1 MAMGDFKFDP
11 LGNLSKDISD
21 GMKWGQYGLKIGRNI
36 RGKRARKEVDDL
48 YGPEV
53 GDAVEAAIRSGRDP
67 GPIIERAKR
76 ELEARH
82 EREAQLANPP
92 PLYGSARWATP
103 QELRTIP
110 NGKLYLADRSA
121 FDNPSSI
128 LLGGYSDDEGST
140 SPQFVHWDDD
150 GHLLTIAP
158 TRSGKA
164 VTSIVPNLLRY
175 RGSCVV
181 LDPKGEH
188 FEKTSKWRKSIGHE
202 VYRIAPFDHGSGWE
216 RHRYNPLVQVRTEA
230 DALSLAR
237 QMFPRDPKSPEFFSD
252 DASGFLA
259 AAITYVKHNAPPHRR
274 TLATVCQLASQKGRD
289 LLNVARRLM
298 EFPLTADA
306 AKAILGK
313 TRDRGLQT
321 LEATLE
327 SKLSLWRD
335 SEIQRSLSGT
345 DFSFEDLKDR
355 PITVY
360 IDIPFGK
367 MEPFAPWLRIL
378 LKSALDAMESNRR
391 VPDIPVLFILDEFL
405 NLGPFPEF
413 RAAIRTHASTG
424 IRLWFFL
431 QDVMSLQEHYP
442 GDSWQPFLTCAVKQF
457 FGIDDPI
464 TGELIGKY
472 VGHETLA
479 YLSRSSGHSGSSQLG
494 RWYGDASVNTGSS
507 GNDTVQF
514 LGRPLMT
521 PDEIMALLSG
531 WQRNGWRWGINYA
544 RGARPFKTRL
554 VSYTESEI
562 CMQRIGT
569 MADAKP

>member
-1 MAMGDFKFDP
+1 MGDFKFDP
-11 LGNLSKDISD
+11 LGDLSKDISD
-21 GMKWGQYGLKIGRNI
+21 GMKWGQYGLKIGRHLK
-36 RGKRARKEVDDL
+36 GKRARKQVDDL

-53 GDAVEAAIRSGRDP
+53 GDAVEAAVRSGRDP

-76 ELEARH
+76 ELEARL

-110 NGKLYLADRSA
+110 NGKLYLAGRSA
-121 FDNPSSI
+121 FETPSSI
-128 LLGGYSDDEGST
+128 LLGGYPDDDTNPE
-140 SPQFVHWDDD
+140 PQFVHWDDD

-216 RHRYNPLVQVRTEA
+216 RHRYNPLALVRTDS
-230 DALSLAR
+230 DARSLAD
-237 QMFPRDPKSPEFFSD
+237 QMFPRDRHASAFFND
-252 DASGFLA
+252 DAAGFLT
-259 AAITYVKHNAPPHRR
+259 AAIIYVKSNAPAHRR

-289 LLNVARRLM
+289 LLDVAKKLA
-298 EFPLTADA
+298 EFPRTAEA
-306 AKAILGK
+306 GKAVLEK

-327 SKLSLWRD
+327 SKLALWRD
-335 SEIQRSLSGT
+335 RDIQRSLSGT

-367 MEPFAPWLRIL
+367 MEPYAPWLRIL
-378 LKSALDAMESNRR
+378 LKGALDAMESNRR
-391 VPDIPVLFILDEFL
+391 LPDIPVLFILDEFL

-424 IRLWFFL
+424 VRLWFFL

-442 GDSWQPFLTCAVKQF
+442 GNSWQPFLNCAVKQF
-457 FGIDDPI
+457 FGVDDPM
-464 TGELIGKY
+464 TSELIGKY
-472 VGHETLA
+472 LGHETLA

-494 RWYGDASVNTGSS
+494 HWYGDTSVNTGSS

-521 PDEIMALLSG
+521 PDEIMELLSG
-531 WQRNGWRWGINYA
+531 WQRNGWRWSINYA

-554 VSYTESEI
+554 VSYTESKT
-562 CMQRIGT
+562 CMERIGT
-569 MADAKP
+569 MAEIKP

>member
-1 MAMGDFKFDP
+1 MGDFKFDP

>member
-1 MAMGDFKFDP
+1 MGDFKFDP
-11 LGNLSKDISD
+11 LGDLSKNISN
-21 GMKWGQYGLKIGRNI
+21 GVKWSQYGLKLGRHM
-36 RGKRARKEVDDL
+36 RARSARKQVEQL

-53 GDAVEAAIRSGRDP
+53 ADQVEAAIRSGRDP
-67 GPIIERAKR
+67 GPIIERAQR
-76 ELEARH
+76 DLEARE
-82 EREAQLANPP
+82 ERERQLANPP
-92 PLYGSARWATP
+92 PLYGSGRWASP

-110 NGKLYLADRSA
+110 NGKLYLAGRPA

-128 LLGGYSDDEGST
+128 LLGGYSDDEGS
-140 SPQFVHWDDD
+140 PEAQFVHWDDD

-188 FEKTSKWRKSIGHE
+188 FEKTSRWRRSIGHE
-202 VYRIAPFDHGSGWE
+202 IYRIAPFDRTSGWM
-216 RHRYNPLVQVRTEA
+216 RHRYNPLARVRSQS
-230 DALSLAR
+230 DARSLAE
-237 QMFPRDPKSPEFFSD
+237 QMFPRDPQASSFFQE
-252 DASGFLA
+252 DAAGFLTA
-259 AAITYVKHNAPPHRR
+259 AMMYVNGNAPSHRR
-274 TLATVCQLASQKGRD
+274 TLATVCQLASRKGRD
-289 LLNVARRLM
+289 LLDVAKKFT
-298 EFPLTADA
+298 EFPSTADVG
-306 AKAILGK
+306 KAVLEK

-327 SKLSLWRD
+327 SKLALWRD
-335 SEIQRSLSGT
+335 SDIQQSLSGS

-367 MEPFAPWLRIL
+367 MEPYAPWLRIL
-378 LKSALDAMESNRR
+378 LKGALDAMENNRR
-391 VPDIPVLFILDEFL
+391 LPDIPVLFILDEFL

-424 IRLWFFL
+424 VRLWFFL
-431 QDVMSLQEHYP
+431 QDVMSLQEQYP
-442 GDSWQPFLTCAVKQF
+442 GNSWQPFLNCSVKQF
-457 FGIDDPI
+457 FGVDDPI

-472 VGHETLA
+472 LGHETLA
-479 YLSRSSGHSGSSQLG
+479 YLSSSTGHSGSSHLG
-494 RWYGDASVNTGSS
+494 GWYADASVNTGTS
-507 GNDTVQF
+507 GNETVQF

-521 PDEIMALLSG
+521 PDEIMELLSG
-531 WQRNGWRWGINYA
+531 WQRNGWRWAINYA

-554 VSYTESEI
+554 VSYSESET
-562 CMQRIGT
+562 CKSRIG
-569 MADAKP
+569 MAEGVSP

>member
-1 MAMGDFKFDP
+1 MAEKFDLFGDFDRTVA
-11 LGNLSKDISD
+11 LML
-21 GMKWGQYGLKIGRNI
+21 KWGKWGAAG
-36 RGKRARKEVDDL
+36 GKHLMARSARKRVEEL

-53 GDAVEAAIRSGRDP
+53 ADQVEAAIRSGRDP

-76 ELEARH
+76 DLEARQ
-82 EREAQLANPP
+82 EREQQLANPP

-110 NGKLYLADRSA
+110 NGKLYLAGRST

-128 LLGGYSDDEGST
+128 LLGGDADDET
-140 SPQFVHWDDD
+140 NPEAQFVHWDDD

-181 LDPKGEH
+181 IDPKGEH
-188 FEKTSKWRKSIGHE
+188 YEMTSRWRKSIGHE
-202 VYRIAPFDHGSGWE
+202 IYRIAPFDHGSGWA
-216 RHRYNPLVQVRTEA
+216 RHRYNPLAVVRSDS
-230 DALSLAR
+230 DARSLAE
-237 QMFPRDPKSPEFFSD
+237 QMFPRDPHASAFFND
-252 DASGFLA
+252 DAAGFLT
-259 AAITYVKHNAPPHRR
+259 AAILYVKHNAPPHRR
-274 TLATVCQLASQKGRD
+274 NLAAVCQLASQKGND
-289 LLNVARRLM
+289 LLNVAKKLA
-298 EFPLTADA
+298 EFPLTA
-306 AKAILGK
+306 KTGEAILQK

-327 SKLSLWRD
+327 SKLALWRD
-335 SEIQRSLSGT
+335 RDIQSSLSGS
-345 DFSFEDLKDR
+345 DFSFEELKDR

-360 IDIPFGK
+360 IDVPFGK
-367 MEPFAPWLRIL
+367 MAPYAPWLRIL
-378 LKSALDAMESNRR
+378 LKGALDAMESNRR
-391 VPDIPVLFILDEFL
+391 TPDIPVLFILDEFL

-413 RAAIRTHASTG
+413 RAAIRTHASAG
-424 IRLWFFL
+424 VRLWFFL
-431 QDVMSLQEHYP
+431 QDVMSLQEQYP
-442 GDSWQPFLTCAVKQF
+442 GNSWQPFLTCSVKQF

-472 VGHETLA
+472 LGHETLA
-479 YLSRSSGHSGSSQLG
+479 YLSQSLGHNGSSHIG
-494 RWYGDASVNTGSS
+494 CWYGDANVNTGTS
-507 GNDTVQF
+507 GSETVQF

-531 WQRNGWRWGINYA
+531 WQQGGWRWGINYA

-554 VSYTESEI
+554 VSYTESDT
-562 CMQRIGT
+562 CRQRVGA
-569 MADAKP
+569 MDGGPAA

>member
-1 MAMGDFKFDP
+1 MGDFKFDP
-11 LGNLSKDISD
+11 LGDLSKDIST
-21 GMKWGQYGLKIGRNI
+21 GMKWGQYGLKIERHF
-36 RGKRARKEVDDL
+36 RGKRARKQVDNL

-53 GDAVEAAIRSGRDP
+53 GDAVEAAIRGGRDP

-76 ELEARH
+76 DLEVRE
-82 EREAQLANPP
+82 ERERQLENPP

-110 NGKLYLADRSA
+110 NGKLYLAGRDA

-128 LLGGYSDDEGST
+128 LLGGYADDEDNPE
-140 SPQFVHWDDD
+140 PQFVHWDDD

-181 LDPKGEH
+181 IDPKGEH
-188 FEKTSKWRKSIGHE
+188 FEATSQWRKSIGHE
-202 VYRIAPFDHGSGWE
+202 IYRIAPFDHGSGWA
-216 RHRYNPLVQVRTEA
+216 RHRYNPLALVRTEA
-230 DALSLAR
+230 DARSLAA
-237 QMFPRDPKSPEFFSD
+237 QMFPRDPHASAFFND
-252 DASGFLA
+252 DATGFLT
-259 AAITYVKHNAPPHRR
+259 AAILYVKHIAPPHRR
-274 TLATVCQLASQKGRD
+274 TLAAVCQLASKKGRD
-289 LLNVARRLM
+289 LLDVANKFTEL
-298 EFPLTADA
+298 PLTADA
-306 AKAILGK
+306 GKAVLEK

-327 SKLSLWRD
+327 SKLALWRD
-335 SEIQRSLSGT
+335 SDLQHSLSGT

-367 MEPFAPWLRIL
+367 MQPFSPWLRIL
-378 LKSALDAMESNRR
+378 LKGALDAMESNHRT
-391 VPDIPVLFILDEFL
+391 PDIPVLFILDEFL

-413 RAAIRTHASTG
+413 RAAIRTHASAG
-424 IRLWFFL
+424 VRLWFFL
-431 QDVMSLQEHYP
+431 QDVMSLQEQYP
-442 GDSWQPFLTCAVKQF
+442 GTSWQPFLTCSVKQF

-472 VGHETLA
+472 LGHETLA
-479 YLSRSSGHSGSSQLG
+479 YLNRSTGHNGSSHRG
-494 RWYGDASVNTGSS
+494 RWYGDASVNTGTS
-507 GNDTVQF
+507 GNESVQF

-521 PDEIMALLSG
+521 PDEIMELLSG

-554 VSYTESEI
+554 VSYTESET
-562 CMQRIGT
+562 CMKRIGT
-569 MADAKP
+569 MAGAKP

>member
-1 MAMGDFKFDP
+1 MANKYDPFGDLDRGFA
-11 LGNLSKDISD
+11 LAL
-21 GMKWGQYGLKIGRNI
+21 KWGKWGLKG
-36 RGKRARKEVDDL
+36 GKYLGARYARRQVEQL

-53 GDAVEAAIRSGRDP
+53 ADAVEAAIRSGRDP

-76 ELEARH
+76 DLE
-82 EREAQLANPP
+82 EREERQRQLENPP
-92 PLYGSARWATP
+92 PLYGSARWATSAD
-103 QELRTIP
+103 LRAIP
-110 NGKLYLADRSA
+110 SGKMYLAGRSA
-121 FDNPSSI
+121 FHNPSSI
-128 LLGGYSDDEGST
+128 LLGTYADDDT
-140 SPQFVHWDDD
+140 SAEPQFVHWDDD

-188 FEKTSKWRKSIGHE
+188 FEKTSQWRKSIGHE
-202 VYRIAPFDHGSGWE
+202 IYRIAPFDHGSGWV
-216 RHRYNPLVQVRTEA
+216 RHRYNPLAQVRTES
-230 DALSLAR
+230 DARSLAE
-237 QMFPRDPKSPEFFSD
+237 QMFPRDPKSPEFFAD
-252 DASGFLA
+252 DAAGFLTA
-259 AAITYVKHNAPPHRR
+259 AMMYVKYNAPPHRR

-289 LLNVARRLM
+289 LLNVAQKIS
-298 EFPLTADA
+298 EFAPTAEA
-306 AKAILGK
+306 GKAVLEK
-313 TRDRGLQT
+313 TRDRGLKT

-327 SKLSLWRD
+327 SKLALWRD
-335 SEIQRSLSGT
+335 PDIQNSLSGT
-345 DFSFEDLKDR
+345 DFSFEDLKNR

-367 MEPFAPWLRIL
+367 MEPYAPWLRVL
-378 LKSALDAMESNRR
+378 LKGALDAMESNRR
-391 VPDIPVLFILDEFL
+391 TPDIPVLFILDEFL

-413 RAAIRTHASTG
+413 RAAIRTHASAG
-424 IRLWFFL
+424 VRLWFFL

-442 GDSWQPFLTCAVKQF
+442 GDSWQPFLNCSVKQF

-472 VGHETLA
+472 LGHETLA

-494 RWYGDASVNTGSS
+494 RWYGDATVNTGTS
-507 GNDTVQF
+507 GNETVQF

-521 PDEIMALLSG
+521 PDEIMELLSG

-544 RGARPFKTRL
+544 RGARAFKTRL
-554 VSYTESEI
+554 VSYTESET
-562 CMQRIGT
+562 CRKRIGT
-569 MADAKP
+569 MAEPHP